1 MKKTADQMM
10 HFYNGI
16 LETYHQ
22 DIRIIQ
28 WSGTSITLSSGA
40 IFTKN
45 SRLQFLKRISNTK
58 TNVWVTHADKLLSG
72 EIDAEDLKYEG
83 RAKGG
88 RSCQQKHRDKIKLN
102 LNTGTSWNKGTKGQN
117 IGTLGPRTQL
127 VKDKISAKNSGPGNG
142 MYGTKMSM
150 IDKKRKSDLMKEKIL
165 SGEFTPSSN
174 NRNTHWDSK
183 YENKCY
189 RSSWEA
195 LYQYINPHAEYEQL
209 RIKYNINNTTKI
221 YIVDFVDHI
230 NKQVV
235 EVKPREL
242 CAGKKFQAKLTALT
256 TWAELN
262 KYMLI
267 IADKEWLQ
275 LQDSNIDYTKFD
287 DKTAR
292 KIKVLYETH
301 KKN

>member
-1 MKKTADQMM
+1 MM
-10 HFYNGI
+10 NFYNAI

-28 WSGTSITLSSGA
+28 WSGTSITLSSGV
-40 IFTKN
+40 ILTN
-45 SRLQFLKRISNTK
+45 NIRLRFLKRIANTK
-58 TNVWVTHADKLLSG
+58 TDVWATHADKLLSG
-72 EIDAEDLKYEG
+72 EIDVEDLKYEG

-88 RSCQQKHRDKIKLN
+88 RLCQQKHGAKSKLN
-102 LNTGTSWNKGTKGQN
+102 LNTGTPWNKGLKGSYPYKF
-117 IGTLGPRTQL
+117 GPCSQE

-150 IDKKRKSDLMKEKIL
+150 IDKKRRSDIMKEKIL
-165 SGEFTPSSN
+165 SGEFTPNSN
-174 NRNTHWDSK
+174 NRNTHWDAR

-209 RIKYNINNTTKI
+209 RIKYSINNTTKI

-242 CAGKKFQAKLTALT
+242 CAGEKFQAKLTALT
-256 TWAELN
+256 IWAELN
-262 KYMLI
+262 KYTLI

-275 LQDSNIDYTKFD
+275 LQDKNIDYTKFD
-287 DKTAR
+287 ANTAR
-292 KIKVLYETH
+292 KIKVLYETN
-301 KKN
+301 KTN